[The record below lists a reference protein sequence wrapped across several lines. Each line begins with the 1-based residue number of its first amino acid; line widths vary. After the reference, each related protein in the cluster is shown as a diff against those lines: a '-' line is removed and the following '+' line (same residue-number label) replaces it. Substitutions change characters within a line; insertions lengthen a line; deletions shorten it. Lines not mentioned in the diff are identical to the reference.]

1 MRILVIGA
9 YGLVGGYVTARL
21 LGEGHELVG
30 LGRETSVARRR
41 FPKARWVD
49 ADLRDMNAGRWAALL
64 DSIDAVVNCA
74 GALQDSPRDDLRAV
88 HVRAVT
94 ELARACERRGVRR
107 FVHIS
112 AVGVERGE
120 GRFQHTKHEAEAAL
134 RATNL
139 DWIILRPGLVLAPAA
154 YGGSALLRG
163 LAAFPFAVP
172 AIRPDAVVQVVSVD
186 DVALAVVRA
195 LTVPTA
201 GFTCDL
207 VSAERTSLGDILRA
221 LRSWLG
227 LPDARVIAV
236 PPWVAALTAGV
247 ADGLAWLGWRSP
259 MRSAAMRQ
267 LAGGVTGESDEAN
280 SRLGL
285 SPRGLVETL
294 SGWPSGVQERWFA
307 HLYFL
312 KPTMLATLGAFW
324 AVSGII
330 GFVSHTRAAG
340 LLTGAGIPA
349 GLADAFVIG
358 GSILDL
364 SLAFLVS
371 IRATAP
377 LALRAMIV
385 VTAGYLSAASVWV
398 PELWADPMGPLVK
411 SLPAAVLALVALA
424 VMDER

>member
-9 YGLVGGYVTARL
+9 YGLLGGYVAARL
-21 LGEGHELVG
+21 VGEGHEVVG
-30 LGRETSVARRR
+30 LGRETRVARRR
-41 FPKARWVD
+41 FPKVRWIN
-49 ADLRDMNAGRWAALL
+49 ADLRDMNADRWAALL
-64 DSIDAVVNCA
+64 GSIDAVVNCA
-74 GALQDSPRDDLRAV
+74 GALQDGPRDDLRAV

-94 ELARACERRGVRR
+94 ELARACELRGVRR
-107 FVHIS
+107 LVHIS

-134 RATNL
+134 QATNL

-163 LAAFPFAVP
+163 LAAFPFAIP
-172 AIRPDAVVQVVSVD
+172 AIRPDAIVQVVSVD

-195 LTVPTA
+195 LTVPRA
-201 GFTCDL
+201 GFACDL

-221 LRSWLG
+221 FRSWLG
-227 LPDARVIAV
+227 LPDTRVIAV
-236 PPWVAALTAGV
+236 PLWVAAVTASA

-259 MRSAAMRQ
+259 MRSATMRQ
-267 LAGGVTGESDEAN
+267 LAGGVIGDSDEAN

-312 KPTMLATLGAFW
+312 KPAMLVTLAVFW
-324 AVSGII
+324 AVSGIV
-330 GFVSHTRAAG
+330 GFMSHSQAAG
-340 LLTGAGIPA
+340 LLTGAGIPP
-349 GLADAFVIG
+349 GMADACVVG

-385 VTAGYLSAASVWV
+385 VTAGYLLAASVWV
-398 PELWADPMGPLVK
+398 PQLWADPMGPLVK
-411 SLPAAVLALVALA
+411 SLPAAVLAIVCLA

>member
-21 LGEGHELVG
+21 LGEGHEVVG

-49 ADLRDMNAGRWAALL
+49 ADLRDMNADRWAALL
-64 DSIDAVVNCA
+64 GSIDAVVNCA
-74 GALQDSPRDDLRAV
+74 GALQDSPRDDLRGV

-94 ELARACERRGVRR
+94 ELARACEQHGVRR

-120 GRFQHTKHEAEAAL
+120 GRFQYTKHEAEAAL

-163 LAAFPFAVP
+163 LSAFPFAIP
-172 AIRPDAVVQVVSVD
+172 AIRPDAIVQVISVD

-195 LTVPTA
+195 LVVPTA
-201 GFTCDL
+201 RFTCDL

-221 LRSWLG
+221 FRSWLG
-227 LPDARVIAV
+227 LPDARVIAA
-236 PPWVAALTAGV
+236 PTWVAAAVAMV

-259 MRSAAMRQ
+259 MRTAAMRQ
-267 LAGGVTGESDEAN
+267 LAGGVTGDSDAAN
-280 SRLGL
+280 SRLSL

-294 SGWPSGVQERWFA
+294 SSWPSGVQERWFA

-312 KPTMLATLGAFW
+312 KPTMLATLAAFW
-324 AVSGII
+324 AVSGVV
-330 GFVSHTRAAG
+330 GFASHDRAAG

-349 GLADAFVIG
+349 GLADAFVVG

-398 PELWADPMGPLVK
+398 PDLWADPMGPLVK
-411 SLPAAVLALVALA
+411 SVPAAVLALVSLA

>member
-21 LGEGHELVG
+21 LSEGHEVVG
-30 LGRETSVARRR
+30 LGRETRVARRR
-41 FPKARWVD
+41 FPKVRWVD
-49 ADLRDMNAGRWAALL
+49 ADLRDMNADRWAALMV
-64 DSIDAVVNCA
+64 SIDAVVNCA

-88 HVRAVT
+88 HVRAVA
-94 ELARACERRGVRR
+94 ELARACERHGVRR
-107 FVHIS
+107 LVHIS

-163 LAAFPFAVP
+163 LAAFPIVMP
-172 AIRPDAVVQVVSVD
+172 AIRPDAIVQVVSVD

-221 LRSWLG
+221 FRSWLG

-236 PPWVAALTAGV
+236 PPCVGAVAAMV
-247 ADGLAWLGWRSP
+247 ADGLARLGWRSP

-267 LAGGVTGESDEAN
+267 LAGGVTGDSDEAN
-280 SRLGL
+280 SRLGI

-312 KPTMLATLGAFW
+312 KPTMLATLAAFW
-324 AVSGII
+324 AVSGVM
-330 GFVSHTRAAG
+330 GFTSHARAAG

-349 GLADAFVIG
+349 GLADAFVVG

-398 PELWADPMGPLVK
+398 PQLWADPMGPLVK
-411 SLPAAVLALVALA
+411 SLPAAVLALVSLA